1 MKAYSNLILKPD
13 QTKQTQKQEKWG
25 FYMEDGQ
32 KKKMKGHVRPQ
43 SKHQKINYSHFT
55 GTFKQR
61 PKSVKYGKRDLER
74 IQEITP

>member
-32 KKKMKGHVRPQ
+32 KKKTEE
-43 SKHQKINYSHFT
+43 INTISC
-55 GTFKQR
+55 K
-61 PKSVKYGKRDLER
+61 
-74 IQEITP
+74 TPCEFPTTPYIF